1 MSAPIKAEHDANFLF
16 NLLTHGLVVSK
27 PYFIPGENLLFQ
39 EEIKKSRFMTYLSHA
54 RGKEQAL
61 EYLKK
66 IKELHPEARHHC
78 WAYLGDAPD
87 NSVCAGCS
95 DDGEPKGTAGKPIL
109 AVLQGSGLGEVIAV
123 VVRYSGGIKLGTGGL
138 VRAYSNGVQQLVRR
152 MPTIEKR
159 FYQQYQLH
167 CDYAQ
172 MALIESLL
180 TTLAGRLVEVEYL
193 QSVKAIIEVDLQLCG
208 QFSEKLESLT
218 QGKVVVKKIPV
229 TAS

>member
-1 MSAPIKAEHDANFLF
+1 MTES
-16 NLLTHGLVVSK
+16 
-27 PYFIPGENLLFQ
+27 YFIPKENLLFQ
-39 EEIKKSRFMTYLSHA
+39 EEIKKSRFITYLSHA
-54 RGKEQAL
+54 EGKEQAL
-61 EYLKK
+61 AYVNR
-66 IKELHPEARHHC
+66 IKALHPEARHHC
-78 WAYLGDAPD
+78 WAYIGATPE
-87 NSVCAGCS
+87 NSVCMGCS

-109 AVLQGSGLGEVIAV
+109 AAIQGSNLGEVIAV

-138 VRAYSNGVQQLVRR
+138 VRAYSNGVQQLVKK

-180 TTLAGRLVEVEYL
+180 KTLPGRIVQVDYL
-193 QSVKAIIEVDLQLCG
+193 QSVKATIEVDLQLCE
-208 QFSEKLESLT
+208 QFSEKLQSLT

-229 TAS
+229 TVR

>member
-1 MSAPIKAEHDANFLF
+1 MVFSLCLSGKLVTQPY
-16 NLLTHGLVVSK
+16 LT
-27 PYFIPGENLLFQ
+27 PNNDLLFQ

-54 RGKEQAL
+54 QGKEQAL
-61 EYLKK
+61 SYLHGIKK
-66 IKELHPEARHHC
+66 LHPEAGHHC
-78 WAYLGDAPD
+78 WAYIG
-87 NSVCAGCS
+87 NSPNNDMCMGCS

-109 AVLQGSGLGEVIAV
+109 NVIQGSGLGEVIAV

-138 VRAYSNGVQQLVRR
+138 VRAYGNGVQQLVKQ

-172 MALIESLL
+172 MALIENLL
-180 TTLAGRLVEVEYL
+180 KTLTGRLVQVDYL
-193 QSVKAIIEVDLQLCG
+193 QSVSAIVEVDLQLCKK
-208 QFSEKLESLT
+208 FSEKIKSLT
-218 QGKVVVKKIPV
+218 QGKVIVKKIPV